1 MVSIVGGK
9 MDATMLL
16 FLQLLQLE
24 LENPDWQKIKD
35 AWQETDNF
43 YIHVT
48 YT

>member
-24 LENPDWQKIKD
+24 LENPKIKD
-35 AWQETDNF
+35 AWQETDYF